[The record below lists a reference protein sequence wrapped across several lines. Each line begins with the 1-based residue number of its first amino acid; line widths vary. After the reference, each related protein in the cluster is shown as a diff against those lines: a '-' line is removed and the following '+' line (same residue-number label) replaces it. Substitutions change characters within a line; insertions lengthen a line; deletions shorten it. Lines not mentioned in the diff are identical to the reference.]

1 MDHVNGS
8 DIITPT
14 RLLVRKVLRNIQTI
28 VYEQEHFK
36 RSQKHET

>member
-1 MDHVNGS
+1 MDHVNRN
-8 DIITPT
+8 DIITPI